1 LAAVVSLTCAD
12 GNSIDQNLHQPVLG
26 EAKDCVALFN
36 VLFVN
41 QPILK
46 IRTAFRS
53 LGCVSGNPPLRGG
66 LEGLGIMNLEILT
79 PERKLYSG
87 EVYGVQMPGIS
98 GSFEVLEKHAP
109 LVSALKAGRVKV
121 LKDKQNHFSY
131 FDIQGG
137 FVEVL
142 NNKVTV
148 LVEGAVPV
156 EE

>member
-1 LAAVVSLTCAD
+1 
-12 GNSIDQNLHQPVLG
+12 
-26 EAKDCVALFN
+26 
-36 VLFVN
+36 
-41 QPILK
+41 
-46 IRTAFRS
+46 
-53 LGCVSGNPPLRGG
+53 
-66 LEGLGIMNLEILT
+66 MNLEILT
-79 PERKLYSG
+79 PEKKLFSG

-131 FDIQGG
+131 FEIQDG

-148 LVEGAVPV
+148 LVEGAKAV